1 MPIRG
6 ASYNNTSNSG
16 ASALN
21 LNNLRSN
28 VNGNIGFFSAY
39 HFNQICKFTDLQQ
52 HKQMGKGL
60 VSIPKGKIKT
70 AADAD
75 STPDGGTATA
85 IFATG
90 SKIKGESEHET
101 V

>member
-6 ASYNNTSNSG
+6 GSYNNASNAG

-52 HKQMGKGL
+52 YKQMGKGL
-60 VSIPKGKIKT
+60 ASTPKGEIKT
-70 AADAD
+70 AANAD
-75 STPDGGTATA
+75 STPKGGTAQA
-85 IFATG
+85 IFATSG
-90 SKIKGESEHET
+90 KTKRRDNQA
-101 V
+101 